1 MYFHGIIRQQV
12 PNKSFFFYISFRQH
26 KTEEIPVIKIFLHSS
41 LGILLELPK
50 HSLIHAA
57 NYLVHVVNYLVH
69 AVDYLVHA
77 VDYLVHAVD
86 YLVHAVN

>member
-26 KTEEIPVIKIFLHSS
+26 KTEEIPVIRIFLHSS
-41 LGILLELPK
+41 LGILPELLG

-77 VDYLVHAVD
+77 V
-86 YLVHAVN
+86 N

>member
-41 LGILLELPK
+41 LEILLELPK

-77 VDYLVHAVD
+77 V
-86 YLVHAVN
+86 N

>member
-57 NYLVHVVNYLVH
+57 NYLVHVANYLVHVVNYLVH

-77 VDYLVHAVD
+77 V
-86 YLVHAVN
+86 N

>member
-12 PNKSFFFYISFRQH
+12 PNKSFFFYISFRQD

-77 VDYLVHAVD
+77 V
-86 YLVHAVN
+86 N

>member
-12 PNKSFFFYISFRQH
+12 PNKSFFFYISFRQQ
-26 KTEEIPVIKIFLHSS
+26 KTEEIPFIKIFLHSS
-41 LGILLELPK
+41 LGILPELPR
-50 HSLIHAA
+50 HSLIHVA

-69 AVDYLVHA
+69 T
-77 VDYLVHAVD
+77 VD

>member
-26 KTEEIPVIKIFLHSS
+26 KTEEIPVIRIFLHSS
-41 LGILLELPK
+41 LGILPELPG

-57 NYLVHVVNYLVH
+57 DYLVHV
-69 AVDYLVHA
+69 

>member
-50 HSLIHAA
+50 HSLIYAA

-77 VDYLVHAVD
+77 VDYLVHAV
-86 YLVHAVN
+86 N

>member
-12 PNKSFFFYISFRQH
+12 PNKSFFFYFSFRQH

-57 NYLVHVVNYLVH
+57 NYLVHDVNYLVYD
-69 AVDYLVHA
+69 VDYLVH
-77 VDYLVHAVD
+77 D
-86 YLVHAVN
+86 VN

>member
-12 PNKSFFFYISFRQH
+12 PNKSFFFYISFRQQ
-26 KTEEIPVIKIFLHSS
+26 KTEEIPFIKIFLHSS
-41 LGILLELPK
+41 LGILPK
-50 HSLIHAA
+50 PPRHSLIHAA

-69 AVDYLVHA
+69 D
-77 VDYLVHAVD
+77 VD

>member
-26 KTEEIPVIKIFLHSS
+26 KTEEIPVIRIFLHSS
-41 LGILLELPK
+41 LGILPELLG
-50 HSLIHAA
+50 HSLI
-57 NYLVHVVNYLVH
+57 HVVNYLVH

-77 VDYLVHAVD
+77 V
-86 YLVHAVN
+86 N